1 MYTERKEMTRS
12 AILQEL
18 ETLPISDRLAIA
30 EAALRSIRQE
40 MQGQD
45 DALDLPER
53 KRQLATAAEA
63 LLQDY
68 ETDSELTSFT
78 ALDAEDFD
86 A

>member
-1 MYTERKEMTRS
+1 LYTERKEMTRS

-86 A
+86 G